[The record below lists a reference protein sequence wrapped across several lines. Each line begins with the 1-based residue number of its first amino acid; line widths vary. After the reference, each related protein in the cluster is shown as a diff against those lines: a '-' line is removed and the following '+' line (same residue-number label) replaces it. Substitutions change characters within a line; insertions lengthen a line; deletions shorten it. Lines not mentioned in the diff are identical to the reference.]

1 MLRGNI
7 MPKRTKLEFQGT
19 DGLKIAGLLELPD
32 SNPHAFALFAHCF
45 TCGKDIVA
53 ASRIA
58 RSLVAEGFAVFRFDF
73 TGLGSSDGDFANS
86 NFSSNVD
93 DLIHAANYLRDHY
106 RAPAL
111 LIGHSLG
118 GAAVLAAAEAI
129 PEANGVATIGAPAD
143 PQHVTK
149 QFACQVDEI
158 EKQGIAE
165 VSLAG
170 RPFTI
175 KKQFLDDLAEH
186 NQPEKIAKLGKA
198 LLIFHSPVDMAVSI
212 NEAEKIYRAAKHPK
226 SFVSLD
232 NADHMLSQAVDAEYV
247 ASTIATWSSRYITE
261 SETVDQQNNSL
272 TKGHVLVAEKNKQF
286 TRTVLSDTHV
296 WLADEPT
303 SVGGNDLGP
312 DPYEHLL
319 AALGTCTSMT
329 VRMYANRKQ
338 IPLEDVSV
346 ELSHNRQHSKD
357 CDECDVKDR
366 QIEVL
371 NRYVTLKGQLSEQ
384 QRQRL
389 LEIADR
395 CPVHRTLHS
404 NLEVKTILT
413 D

>member
-1 MLRGNI
+1 
-7 MPKRTKLEFQGT
+7 MPKRIKLEFEGN
-19 DGLKIAGLLELPD
+19 DGLTIAGLLELPD
-32 SNPHAFALFAHCF
+32 SNPHTFALFAHCF
-45 TCGKDIVA
+45 TCGKDVVS

-58 RSLVAEGFAVFRFDF
+58 RSLIAKGFAVFRFDF
-73 TGLGSSDGDFANS
+73 TGLGSSDGDFANT
-86 NFSSNVD
+86 NFSSNIA
-93 DLIHAANYLRDHY
+93 DLVHATDYLRDHY

-118 GAAVLAAAEAI
+118 GAAVLAAAESI
-129 PEANGVATIGAPAD
+129 PEASGIVTIGAPAD

-149 QFACQVDEI
+149 QFACQIDTI
-158 EKQGIAE
+158 TKKGIAE
-165 VSLAG
+165 VTLAG

-198 LLIFHSPVDMAVSI
+198 LLIFHSPVDMTVSI

-232 NADHMLSQAVDAEYV
+232 GADHMLTKAVDAEYV
-247 ASTIATWSSRYITE
+247 ASTIATWSSRYITDP
-261 SETVDQQNNSL
+261 ETIDRQANPL
-272 TKGHVLVAEKNKQF
+272 TKGNVLIAEKNQQF
-286 TRTVLSDTHV
+286 TRTVLSDSHV
-296 WLADEPT
+296 WLADEPV
-303 SVGGNDLGP
+303 SVGGSDLGP

-329 VRMYANRKQ
+329 IRMYANRKQ

-346 ELSHNRQHSKD
+346 ELSHSRQHSKD
-357 CDECDVKDR
+357 CEECDVKDN

-371 NRYVTLKGQLSEQ
+371 NRYVTLKGQLTEQ
-384 QRQRL
+384 QQQRL

-404 NLEVKTILT
+404 ELEVKTILT